1 MDNAA
6 RAAAKAQV
14 WAQVEA
20 RRDEAIA
27 LFADLV
33 RIPSPNPPGG
43 GEKDVARYC
52 RAYLEGFGAEV
63 DQHEFQEGRVN
74 NIALLRGRTGD
85 RTLLFVSHLDTT
97 PITEEG
103 WTYPPL
109 SATIADGWLYGRGS
123 NNMKVGLAAAMFA
136 QRVIRDGGIQLDGNV
151 ATAQTADEM
160 NGGWVGIGEL
170 AKRGLL
176 KGDYAIYT
184 EAHPRFPAIRIEIAV
199 RGTIEIRL
207 RTGGYGTVFG
217 SVRVNAIEKMAGV
230 LTRLSMMEFP
240 DWKPA
245 EWQPAPIGTVPPT
258 VSTSYIHAWRGHVL
272 APDRCDA
279 IVAISYFPPQTLAS
293 VMRDVGGVIAEM
305 RAADPDLDIDWD
317 LDRHWEAASTPA
329 DHVIAQA
336 AQRAVE
342 EATGRH
348 LEFGASTAP
357 SDMRWV
363 VRTAGIP
370 TAKVCFGSETAD
382 ADERQNLD
390 DYIRT
395 IRVYAALILDLT

>member
-1 MDNAA
+1 MDEAA
-6 RAAAKAQV
+6 RAASKQRA
-14 WAQVEA
+14 WAAIDA
-20 RRDEAIA
+20 RRDEAIG

-43 GEKDVARYC
+43 GEKDVAHYC
-52 RAYLEGFGAEV
+52 KAYLEGLGATV

-74 NIALLRGRTGD
+74 NIGVLRGRTGGK
-85 RTLLFVSHLDTT
+85 TLMFVSHLDTT

-136 QRVIRDGGIQLDGNV
+136 QRVIRDLGIELDGNV
-151 ATAQTADEM
+151 TSVHTADEM
-160 NGGWVGIGEL
+160 NGGWVGVGEL
-170 AKRGLL
+170 ATRGLL
-176 KGDYAIYT
+176 AADYAIYT
-184 EAHPRFPAIRIEIAV
+184 EAHPRFPALRIEIAV
-199 RGTIEIRL
+199 RGTIEIKL
-207 RTGGYGTVFG
+207 RTGGHGTVFG
-217 SVRVNAIEKMAGV
+217 AVRVNAIEKMAGV
-230 LTRLSMMEFP
+230 LLRLASMEFP
-240 DWKPA
+240 DWKPTD
-245 EWQPAPIGTVPPT
+245 WQPDPIGKVPPT

-279 IVAISYFPPQTLAS
+279 IVAISYFPPQTLEGILGK
-293 VMRDVGGVIAEM
+293 VGRVIDEL
-305 RAADPDLDIDWD
+305 RVADPELDISWE
-317 LDRHWEAASTPA
+317 LDRHWEQASTPP
-329 DHVIAQA
+329 DHAISIAA
-336 AQRAVE
+336 KRAVR
-342 EATGRH
+342 EATGLE

-363 VRTAGIP
+363 VKTAGIP

-395 IRVYAALILDLT
+395 IKVYVGLILDLT

>member
-1 MDNAA
+1 MDDTA
-6 RAAAKAQV
+6 RTAAKARA
-14 WAQVEA
+14 WAEIDA
-20 RRDEAIA
+20 RRDEAVS

-43 GEKDVARYC
+43 GEKDVAAYCKRYLD
-52 RAYLEGFGAEV
+52 ALGARV

-74 NIALLRGRTGD
+74 NVALLPGRTGE
-85 RTLLFVSHLDTT
+85 RTLMFVSHLDTT

-109 SATIADGWLYGRGS
+109 GATIVDGWLYGRGS
-123 NNMKVGLAAAMFA
+123 NNMKVGLAAALFA
-136 QRVIRDGGIQLDGNV
+136 QRVVHDLGIPLDGNV
-151 ATAQTADEM
+151 ASVHSADEM
-160 NGGWVGIGEL
+160 NGGWVGLGEL
-170 AKRGLL
+170 TQRNLL
-176 KGDYAIYT
+176 KADYAIYT
-184 EAHPRFPAIRIEIAV
+184 EAHPRFPALRIEIAV
-199 RGTIEIRL
+199 RGTVEIKI
-207 RTGGYGTVFG
+207 RTGGHGTVFG
-217 SVRVNAIEKMAGV
+217 AVRVNAIEKMGGV
-230 LTRLSMMEFP
+230 LLRLASMEFS
-240 DWKPA
+240 DWKPTD
-245 EWQPAPIGTVPPT
+245 WQPDPIGKVPPT

-279 IVAISYFPPQTLAS
+279 IVAISYFPPQTLESILAE
-293 VMRDVGGVIAEM
+293 VGLVIDEL
-305 RAADPDLDIDWD
+305 RAADPELDIDWE
-317 LDRHWEAASTPA
+317 LDRHWEQASTPP
-329 DHVIAQA
+329 DHIIAQA

-342 EATGRH
+342 EATGQR

-363 VRTAGIP
+363 VGPAGIP

-395 IRVYAALILDLT
+395 IKVYAGLIVDLT